1 MIPIPLMIFMGHG
14 PASRDVFLAYFSPSP
29 QVGDRELAK
38 KKNRGESMT
47 RENAEMNPVRDKDEG

>member
-1 MIPIPLMIFMGHG
+1 MAPRHGTFFLRIF
-14 PASRDVFLAYFSPSP
+14 PRRRKLEIASW
-29 QVGDRELAK
+29 QK